1 MTIYNVRVTFETTM
15 VVIAG
20 DEDEAYAVAVENAKR
35 ALDDE
40 GTFPD
45 ADVRG
50 EVTSEK
56 HLRDGWDENCVPY
69 GGDGNTRLRDLFPP
83 NAGGNAT
90 ERSEG
95 RVEHNVGR
103 MTP

>member
-40 GTFPD
+40 GTAPD

-56 HLRDGWDENCVPY
+56 HLRDGWDDNCIPY
-69 GGDGNTRLRDLFPP
+69 GGDGNTRLRALLTPNLNSTTPDVALPP
-83 NAGGNAT
+83 
-90 ERSEG
+90 RD
-95 RVEHNVGR
+95 VV
-103 MTP
+103 